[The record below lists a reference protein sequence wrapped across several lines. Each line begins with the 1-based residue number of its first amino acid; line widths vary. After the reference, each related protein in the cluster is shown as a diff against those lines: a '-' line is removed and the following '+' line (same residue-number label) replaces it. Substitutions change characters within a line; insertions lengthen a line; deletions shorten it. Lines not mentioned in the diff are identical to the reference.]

1 MSDRLRAARYAGQA
15 APAVAFGGI
24 LLATVLAPW
33 FSWPGDA
40 LSDLGVAATSSVALL
55 FNGALVAGGLLALPY
70 AGALWADAGAD
81 TDANG
86 GTGTTVD
93 RLAARTVAVLF
104 GLSAVLMALVGVF
117 PIPAE
122 LAVAGTVVEPHGPVA
137 VGFYLGLTA
146 TLAVDGLRR
155 LRERAGQAS
164 LALAVVHVGYW
175 LVWAAGVRPGPGLAI
190 PEAVGAA
197 ALTVWVWALSP
208 SRPRRTAQ

>member
-1 MSDRLRAARYAGQA
+1 VSVSDRLRAARYAGQV
-15 APAVAFGGI
+15 APVVAFGGI
-24 LLATVLAPW
+24 LLATLLAPW

-70 AGALWADAGAD
+70 AGALWADAEDEDDAD
-81 TDANG
+81 G
-86 GTGTTVD
+86 GTDPG
-93 RLAARTVAVLF
+93 RLAARGVAVLF

-122 LAVAGTVVEPHGPVA
+122 LVLAGTVVEPHGPVA

-155 LRERAGQAS
+155 LGERAGQAS
-164 LALAVVHVGYW
+164 LALAAVHVGSW

-197 ALTVWVWALSP
+197 ALSVWVWALSP
-208 SRPRRTAQ
+208 SRPRRTAP